1 MAAVSQAR
9 EGIRAQIRLNPARV
23 TIHRLKMVS
32 DGFGGMIPDPLG
44 EPDTFDA
51 TVRISHESA
60 SVPSLSDASIG
71 LSTNLSRFILAD
83 HRTKIQEGDRFN
95 HIGYGWEVG
104 FVDPLMHGS
113 QVIGYQAPLKIAD
126 PFPEPLEEEGEDET
140 TE

>member
-9 EGIRAQIRLNPARV
+9 EGIRAQIRLNPASV

-71 LSTNLSRFILAD
+71 MSTNLARFILAD

-113 QVIGYQAPLKIAD
+113 QVIGYQAPLKMAD
-126 PFPEPLEEEGEDET
+126 PMPEPLEEEGEDET

>member
-9 EGIRAQIRLNPARV
+9 EGIRAQIRLNPASV

-95 HIGYGWEVG
+95 HIGYGWEIG

-113 QVIGYQAPLKIAD
+113 QVIGYQAPLKMAD
-126 PFPEPLEEEGEDET
+126 PMPGPLEEEEEDET